1 MTLHHHLIQNEMCV
15 RIHYSKMTLTIDAEI
30 DSFGTMTYIYRHD
43 LNVWEQNSLE
53 AILIYTHES
62 QRESFF
68 LLSSY
73 SLYAL
78 LY

>member
-1 MTLHHHLIQNEMCV
+1 MPLRHYLVQSEMCV

-78 LY
+78 LC